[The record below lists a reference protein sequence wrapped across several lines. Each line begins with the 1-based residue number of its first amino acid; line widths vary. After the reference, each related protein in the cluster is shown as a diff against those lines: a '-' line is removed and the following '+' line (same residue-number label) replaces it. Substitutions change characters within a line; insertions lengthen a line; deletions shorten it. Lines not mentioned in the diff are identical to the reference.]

1 MFPHTITIFHHIAE
15 KDKDIYTRKVVSGF
29 YWYGSTGIAPSG
41 KGQESEDSITIISS
55 PENAKT
61 FGKKWNVQK
70 GDRIVK
76 GECPDISSFKDLNGK
91 EVVTVMKVEPNVIGS
106 FVDNVTITGK

>member
-15 KDKDIYTRKVVSGF
+15 KDKDIYTREVVSGV
-29 YWYGSTGIAPSG
+29 YWYGSEGISVSG
-41 KGQESEDSITIISS
+41 KGQESADSITIISS

-70 GDRIVK
+70 GDRVVK
-76 GECPDISSFKDLNGK
+76 GNCPDISSFKDLNDK

-106 FVDNVTITGK
+106 LVDNVTITGQ